1 MAKLCVGSNESTA
14 FYYSLLD
21 VQEIPETALYAG
33 RVFNLRSPAHLMRRR
48 PYSLSLLPTQD
59 SPKGMRE
66 TTSYRNSQAM
76 FSAIFQIVVFCLH
89 YEDSD
94 SRRVIALL
102 GLMATRERERES
114 AIPGC
119 ESCEGGPRP
128 GVGALLFRCGLKVGE
143 KQI

>member
-1 MAKLCVGSNESTA
+1 MAKLGVGSNESTA

-48 PYSLSLLPTQD
+48 PYSLSLLPIQD

-76 FSAIFQIVVFCLH
+76 FSALSQIVFFCLH
-89 YEDSD
+89 DQDSD
-94 SRRVIALL
+94 SRTVIALL
-102 GLMATRERERES
+102 GLMATREREKVPFQGVSLVR
-114 AIPGC
+114 AAL
-119 ESCEGGPRP
+119 GP
-128 GVGALLFRCGLKVGE
+128 E
-143 KQI
+143 

>member
-1 MAKLCVGSNESTA
+1 MAKLVEGSNESTV

-66 TTSYRNSQAM
+66 TTSYRNSQAI
-76 FSAIFQIVVFCLH
+76 FSAISQFFLPYQ
-89 YEDSD
+89 DSD
-94 SRRVIALL
+94 SRAVIALL

-128 GVGALLFRCGLKVGE
+128 GVGALLFRCGLKVDE

>member
-48 PYSLSLLPTQD
+48 PYSLSLLTTQD

-76 FSAIFQIVVFCLH
+76 FSAIYQFVFFLH
-89 YEDSD
+89 YQDSD
-94 SRRVIALL
+94 SRTVIALL
-102 GLMATRERERES
+102 GLMATREREREKVPFQGVS
-114 AIPGC
+114 LVRAAL
-119 ESCEGGPRP
+119 GP
-128 GVGALLFRCGLKVGE
+128 E
-143 KQI
+143 